1 MRTLEDRLTALETLV
16 TAAPPALSVDT
27 LRERV
32 KLGDAAKAEL
42 SRTLSPWAAKESGEY
57 ATLYREAM
65 SGTTEVSLN
74 RFGVLTVRR
83 QFGLELRWEV
93 GTQDRSEM
101 IRRADLLLVVAE
113 YRLESTPAPA

>member
-1 MRTLEDRLTALETLV
+1 MRTLEDRLTTLEALV
-16 TAAPPALSVDT
+16 TAAPPALSVAT
-27 LRERV
+27 LQERV